1 MSFTEQLYAALHDQP
16 EKPMMDFKGR
26 VVTGG
31 ELAAYGDAVIAL
43 LDAAGVEKDLAIGI
57 ILRNRPVHAA
67 AVQALVAHGRPFTT
81 IYAMQS
87 IEAMAADIATTGFA
101 AVIADVQDWTAPVI
115 AAAASAGSLGITI
128 DLSGEAPVA
137 LVPGLQAKGAGPF
150 RKIPGQPG
158 LEILSSGT
166 TGTPKRILFPFRMLE
181 RAVASINVGRA
192 PGEEPAAQ
200 VTTLPFTGIG
210 GMCGLIGNPMI
221 GRYTALLERFNVD
234 DFVEAVDRLRPAD
247 ASGPPT
253 IARMLLDAKVDP
265 AKLSSVKY
273 WFGGGAPF
281 PPELQDEFEE
291 AFGIRT
297 LWAYGATEFCGT
309 VVSWTPALDAE
320 YRQAKRGSVG
330 KALPGVELRIIDVE
344 TGAILPP
351 GQQGYLEAL
360 IPAVGDEWIRT
371 VDLMSIDADGFLWH
385 YGRGDGAI
393 LRGGFKV
400 LPEKIVSAL
409 LEHPS
414 VLDAGVVGLDD
425 RRLGQ
430 VPVAA
435 VELRKDMPVVSGEE
449 LREHVRRL
457 LPSHHVP
464 TEVYVLEE
472 MPRTVSLKADL
483 GALKRMFAEA
493 EA

>member
-1 MSFTEQLYAALHDQP
+1 MIFSERLHAALHDQP
-16 EKPMMDFKGR
+16 NKPMMDFKGR
-26 VVTGG
+26 VFTGG

-43 LDAAGVEKDLAIGI
+43 LDAAGVDRHLAIGI

-67 AVQALVAHGRPFTT
+67 AVQALVAHGRPVTT

-87 IEAMAADIATTGFA
+87 VEAMAADVAQPGFA
-101 AVIADVQDWTAPVI
+101 AVISDVEDWTAPVI
-115 AAAASAGSLGITI
+115 AAAASAGTLGISLELDSTT
-128 DLSGEAPVA
+128 PVRV
-137 LVPGLQAKGAGPF
+137 VPGLEACGPGPH
-150 RKIPGQPG
+150 RVIPGEPG

-181 RAVASINVGRA
+181 RAVASINVGRVG
-192 PGEEPAAQ
+192 GEEPAAQ
-200 VTTLPFTGIG
+200 ITTLPFTGIG

-221 GRYTALLERFNVD
+221 GRYTALLERFNVPE
-234 DFVEAVDRLRPAD
+234 FVEAAARLRPAD

-253 IARMLLDAKVDP
+253 IPRMLIDAKVDP
-265 AKLSSVKY
+265 ADLSSIKY

-281 PPELQDEFEE
+281 PPELQDEFEA

-309 VVSWTPALDAE
+309 VVSWTPVLDAE
-320 YRQAKRGSVG
+320 FRQAKRGSAG
-330 KALPGVELRIIDVE
+330 KALPGVELRIIDIE

-371 VDLMSIDADGFLWH
+371 VDIMAIDEDGFLWH

-409 LEHPS
+409 IEHPS
-414 VLDAGVVGLDD
+414 VLDAGVVGVDD

-464 TEVYVLEE
+464 TRVEVMAQL
-472 MPRTVSLKADL
+472 PRTVSLKADL
-483 GALKRMFAEA
+483 GALKRMFAA
-493 EA
+493 AAA